1 MDEELIQDFKE
12 LFEFD
17 KEKQKN
23 ILNKLIN
30 ENMINGEKI
39 DISDDVYKDTT
50 IDNWAKTLPILDGS
64 KLLIEK
70 LIKHPIKNKEL
81 LERRQKTIISY
92 DVDIEILKNYEN
104 DILWIYKI
112 TEEITENNSIEILF
126 PSSFILNYINYIE
139 SLLDLYHLYKIFL
152 IPITSIL
159 YPLSTFLAP
168 YMYLNKYM
176 KLNITF
182 SSYIKIIIEILKMLC
197 KPSGNFRAD
206 IMKFISIIFY
216 VGIYLYNMYQT
227 YEVALFLY
235 NTKQK
240 LHSKMEGLVYFVN
253 HSLNIVNNLPKNI
266 IEPYFNIVCT
276 YDNDIYLN
284 NSMTSIYKIWKDDSL
299 KDKLSSLLKTIYGID
314 VINSLNNLLLENNW
328 STVEYNEDETKFWN
342 AKNPILNDTQIA
354 NPINLNKN
362 IIVTGPNAGGKT
374 TYVKTILSN
383 VILGQT
389 IGITNSLKSKMII
402 YDTINSFMR
411 VSDIL
416 GNRSYFEA
424 EAEYCLNMINTA
436 VKINKNNNRGLF
448 LMDEPMHSTPP
459 IEGMSTAYAV
469 IEYLSKLS
477 GITLI
482 ITTHFHKLIKLEDI
496 YPERFINLSVDAI
509 PMDNK
514 YYFPYKINRGHSYLC
529 IAIELLDIK
538 DFPKDIIDN
547 AIKMKNKICMDIN
560 K

>member
-1 MDEELIQDFKE
+1 MDEELIQDFQQ

-23 ILNKLIN
+23 ILNNLIT

-39 DISDDVYKDTT
+39 DISEDVYKDTT
-50 IDNWAKTLPILDGS
+50 IDIWAKSLPILDGS

-81 LERRQKTIISY
+81 LEKRQKTIISY

-112 TEEITENNSIEILF
+112 TEEINENNSIEILF

-168 YMYLNKYM
+168 YMYLNKYLKM
-176 KLNITF
+176 NITF
-182 SSYIKIIIEILKMLC
+182 SSYIKIIIELLKILC
-197 KPSGNFRAD
+197 KPTGNFRAD

-235 NTKQK
+235 NTKNK

-253 HSLNIVNNLPKNI
+253 HSLNIINNLPKNI

-276 YDNDIYLN
+276 YDDEIKLN
-284 NSMTSIYKIWKDDSL
+284 NSMTSIYKIWKDNSL
-299 KDKLSSLLKTIYGID
+299 KEKLSSLLKTIYCID

-328 STVEYNEDETKFWN
+328 SIVKYNDNETKFWN
-342 AKNPILNDTQIA
+342 AKNPILNDNQIA

-389 IGITNSLKSKMII
+389 IGITNTIKSKMVI

-436 VKINKNNNRGLF
+436 LKINKNKNKGLF

-482 ITTHFHKLIKLEDI
+482 ITTHFHKLIKLEEI
-496 YPERFINLSVDAI
+496 YPEKFINLSVDAI
-509 PMDNK
+509 PKENK

-547 AIKMKNKICMDIN
+547 AIKMKNKICIDIN

>member
-12 LFEFD
+12 IFEFD
-17 KEKQKN
+17 TEKKKN

-30 ENMINGEKI
+30 ENIIKGEKI
-39 DISDDVYKDTT
+39 DISEDVYKDTT
-50 IDNWAKTLPILDGS
+50 IDKWAQTLPILDGS
-64 KLLIEK
+64 KILIEK
-70 LIKHPIKNKEL
+70 LIKHPIKNREL
-81 LERRQKTIISY
+81 LEKRQNTIISY
-92 DVDIEILKNYEN
+92 DVDIELLQNYEN

-112 TEEITENNSIEILF
+112 TDEIKENNFIEILF
-126 PSSFILNYINYIE
+126 PSSFIVSYINYIE
-139 SLLDLYHLYKIFL
+139 TLLDMYHLYKIFL
-152 IPITSIL
+152 IPLTSIL
-159 YPLSTFLAP
+159 YPISTFMAP
-168 YMYLNKYM
+168 YIYLNKYLKM
-176 KLNITF
+176 NISF
-182 SSYIKIIIEILKMLC
+182 ASYIQIIIEILKMLC
-197 KPSGNFRAD
+197 KTTGNFRAD
-206 IMKFISIIFY
+206 IMKFISILFY

-227 YEVALFLY
+227 YEVAVFLY
-235 NTKQK
+235 NTKEK
-240 LHSKMEGLVYFVN
+240 LHSKMKGLVYFVN
-253 HSLNIVNNLPKNI
+253 HSLNIINNLPKNI
-266 IEPYFNIVCT
+266 IQSYFNVTCT
-276 YDNDIYLN
+276 YDTSIYLN
-284 NSMTSIYKIWKDDSL
+284 NSMTSIYKIWKDDKL
-299 KDKLSSLLKTIYGID
+299 KEKLSSLLKTIYCID
-314 VINSLNNLLLENNW
+314 VINSINNLLLDKEW
-328 STVEYNEDETKFWN
+328 SIVKYNDKETKFWN
-342 AKNPILNDTQIA
+342 AKNPILNERQIS

-383 VILGQT
+383 VILAQT
-389 IGITNSLKSKMII
+389 IGLTYSIKSMSII

-436 VKINKNNNRGLF
+436 KEITNNKKKGLF

-469 IEYLSKLS
+469 IEYLSKLN

-482 ITTHFHKLIKLEDI
+482 ITTHFHKLIKLEEI
-496 YPERFINLSVDAI
+496 YPDKFINLSVDAI
-509 PMDNK
+509 AKDNK
-514 YYFPYKINRGHSYLC
+514 YFFPYKINRGHSYLC

-547 AIKMKNKICMDIN
+547 AIKMKNKICIDIN

>member
-328 STVEYNEDETKFWN
+328 STVKYNEDETKFWN

-469 IEYLSKLS
+469 IEYLSKLN

-482 ITTHFHKLIKLEDI
+482 ITTHFHKLIKLEEI
-496 YPERFINLSVDAI
+496 YPEKFINLSVDAI
-509 PMDNK
+509 PIDNK
-514 YYFPYKINRGHSYLC
+514 FYFPYKIKRGHSYLC